1 LIRYAHINVTDTW
14 KNRSRYIT

>member
-14 KNRSRYIT
+14 KNRSR